1 MTIVKR
7 VGSKNMAGIPKD
19 VLKQLNTGEIETV
32 NLVEW
37 LAIDQLELLKNVLSQ
52 NKKTSYI
59 QPCEIAV
66 KALKKSTVNTRNE
79 IIGETLLALSIKNK
93 DGNLFEQF
101 ATHTSDFV
109 RCWAAIM
116 IGRNLELSLNEKLNQ
131 MERFAIDQ
139 HFGVKEIAWLAVR
152 SDISSNLNNSISI
165 LSQWSLSD
173 NENKRRF
180 ASEATRPR
188 GVWCA
193 HIDTLK
199 QMPEI
204 AITILEPLK
213 SDASLYVRN
222 SVANWINDAGK
233 TQAKWAKDICKKW
246 GKESK
251 TKETDYIIKRALRNL
266 S

>member
-1 MTIVKR
+1 MIKLKR

-19 VLKQLNTGEIETV
+19 VLKQLNAGEIETV

-37 LAIDQLELLKNVLSQ
+37 LAIDQLELLKSVLSQ
-52 NKKTSYI
+52 NKKIAYFK
-59 QPCEIAV
+59 PCDIAV
-66 KALKKSTVNTRNE
+66 KALKKSTINTRNE
-79 IIGETLLALSIKNK
+79 IIGETLLSLILKNNDK
-93 DGNLFEQF
+93 QLFEQF
-101 ATHTSDFV
+101 ASHTSDSV

-116 IGRNLELSLNEKLNQ
+116 VGRNLELSLNEKLNQ
-131 MERFAIDQ
+131 IERFAIDP

-152 SDISSNLNNSISI
+152 SDISANLNKSISF
-165 LSQWSLSD
+165 LSKWSLSE

-193 HIDTLK
+193 HIETLK
-199 QMPEI
+199 QTPEI

-213 SDASLYVRN
+213 SDESLYVRN

-233 TQAKWAKDICKKW
+233 TQAKWAIDICQKW
-246 GKESK
+246 QKESK
-251 TKETDYIIKRALRNL
+251 TKETTYIIKRALRNL
-266 S
+266 N